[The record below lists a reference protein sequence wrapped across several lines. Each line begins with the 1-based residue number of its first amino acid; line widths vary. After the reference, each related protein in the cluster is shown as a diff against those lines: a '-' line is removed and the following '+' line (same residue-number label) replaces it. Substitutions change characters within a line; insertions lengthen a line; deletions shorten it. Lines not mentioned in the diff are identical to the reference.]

1 MITCIIILFSL
12 FIQKLN
18 LSSGGPGFIGE
29 NSENLTTRNGLE
41 NTRNIITKA
50 SELITVQTAVN
61 KLLMEEG
68 GRENATVETRHMSE
82 TVNKTLELTC
92 KWVRHI
98 VIFRESIFHYLAV
111 YYYRLLEMSWLMVA
125 KKTAHLLENF

>member
-1 MITCIIILFSL
+1 M
-12 FIQKLN
+12 
-18 LSSGGPGFIGE
+18 SSDGPGFIGE
-29 NSENLTTRNGLE
+29 NGEKLTTRNGLE

-50 SELITVQTAVN
+50 SELIAVQTAVN

-68 GRENATVETRHMSE
+68 GRENATVETRNMSE

-98 VIFRESIFHYLAV
+98 LIFRESIFHYLAV

-125 KKTAHLLENF
+125 Q

>member
-1 MITCIIILFSL
+1 MYNNFIFYS
-12 FIQKLN
+12 IQKLKF
-18 LSSGGPGFIGE
+18 SSDGPGFIGE
-29 NSENLTTRNGLE
+29 NDEKLTTRNGLE

-68 GRENATVETRHMSE
+68 GRENATVETRNMSE

-98 VIFRESIFHYLAV
+98 LIFRERIFHYLAV
-111 YYYRLLEMSWLMVA
+111 YYYRLLKMSWLMVA